1 MFEAPQNTSLGHLGA
16 VKQLITI
23 ALDLKKWKVD
33 PGAFQSIQLE
43 ISGIFYVSKQT
54 STSCYIAKQSGH
66 LVKWPAL
73 SKTIASLKKKM
84 T

>member
-1 MFEAPQNTSLGHLGA
+1 MFEALGHFRA
-16 VKQLITI
+16 VKWLQTV
-23 ALDLKKWKVD
+23 ALTMTRWTVD

-73 SKTIASLKKKM
+73 SKTIASLIKKM

>member
-33 PGAFQSIQLE
+33 PGAFQSIQLKT
-43 ISGIFYVSKQT
+43 FRKFHVNKQL
-54 STSCYIAKQSGH
+54 SASC
-66 LVKWPAL
+66 
-73 SKTIASLKKKM
+73 
-84 T
+84 